1 MKFLAF
7 LLSVVLILSF
17 SVTAFADEVLE
28 LTLPD
33 LEPKVE
39 VQEEEHPATTNNEYL
54 DMVLNGMQNQ
64 IGNLNEKVEGIE
76 DELSQINESN
86 TLPDSSTSNVVQEE
100 EIIEFNPETELP
112 NEVVLM
118 SVAPITPDDSTGL
131 KAILLE
137 ILGDYDPVIVEY
149 RYQNTNQTS
158 YQYLRE
164 VLPDYPWCASFF
176 IFALLI
182 YCTFR
187 IGGALLHG

>member
-1 MKFLAF
+1 MATIM
-7 LLSVVLILSF
+7 ILSF
-17 SVTAFADEVLE
+17 SVTAFADEILE
-28 LTLPD
+28 PTLPD
-33 LEPKVE
+33 LEPEVE
-39 VQEEEHPATTNNEYL
+39 VLEEEHSATTNNEYL

-64 IGNLNEKVEGIE
+64 IGDLNEKVEGIE
-76 DELSQINESN
+76 DELSKVNESN
-86 TLPDSSTSNVVQEE
+86 TLPDSSASNDVQEE

-118 SVAPITPDDSTGL
+118 SVAPITPEDSTGL
-131 KAILLE
+131 KSILLE

-158 YQYLRE
+158 YNYLRE

-176 IFALLI
+176 VFALLI

-187 IGGALLHG
+187 IGGALING